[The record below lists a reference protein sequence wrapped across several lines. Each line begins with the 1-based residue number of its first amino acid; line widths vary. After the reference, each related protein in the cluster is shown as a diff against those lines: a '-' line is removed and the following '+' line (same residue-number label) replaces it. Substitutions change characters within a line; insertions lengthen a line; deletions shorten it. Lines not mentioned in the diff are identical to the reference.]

1 MQLNDL
7 VSSLNHYLHPE
18 NYHDYAPNGLQVE
31 GRQEARRI
39 VTGVSANLE
48 LIRAARELSADAILV
63 HHGWFWKRE
72 DPRITGVRR
81 MRIGEL
87 LDGDISLIAYHLP
100 LDDHPEVGN
109 NVLLGNALGFIPEGR
124 FGEGNLGWIGQPEE
138 AMEASSLAKRVERI
152 LGRKPLLVGPADRF
166 VTRVAWCTGAA
177 QDMLE
182 EAAAAGANCFISG
195 EISERTTAIAAE
207 LGVPYLSCGHHATET
222 FGIKALGEWV
232 AKKHGLEVTFV
243 DIPNPV

>member
-1 MQLNDL
+1 MLLNAL
-7 VSSLNHYLHPE
+7 VSSLNRYLHPE
-18 NYHDYAPNGLQVE
+18 KYHDYAPNGLQVE
-31 GRQEARRI
+31 GRQEVRRI

-72 DPRITGVRR
+72 DPRIMGIRR

-109 NVLLGNALGFIPEGR
+109 NVLLGNALGFIAEGH
-124 FGEGNLGWIGQPEE
+124 FGEDNLGWIGQPEE
-138 AMEASSLAKRVERI
+138 AMEASSLASRVERI
-152 LGRKPLLVGPADRF
+152 LGRKPLLVGPSDRF

-222 FGIKALGEWV
+222 FGIKALGDWV
-232 AKKHGLEVTFV
+232 AKDHGLDVTFV